1 MYTMHTLLKRKNKTN
16 FKSIRRDG
24 FVSPESKEKWTE
36 NDKSLKV
43 SYWKE
48 TERSKMQNWS

>member
-1 MYTMHTLLKRKNKTN
+1 MDMLLKRKNKTD

-24 FVSPESKEKWTE
+24 FVSPKSKEKWTE
-36 NDKSLKV
+36 NDKSLEV
-43 SYWKE
+43 SYWEE